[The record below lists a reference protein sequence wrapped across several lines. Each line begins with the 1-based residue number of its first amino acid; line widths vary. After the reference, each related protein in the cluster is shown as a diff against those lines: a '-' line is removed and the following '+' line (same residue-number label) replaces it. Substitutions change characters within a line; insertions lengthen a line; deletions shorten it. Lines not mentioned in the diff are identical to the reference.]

1 MTAPLRE
8 ALRQCER
15 HVAVLQAA
23 LADLPSPLTVE
34 HAASAD
40 PPLVRLLDQFI
51 LRFVKLQDTLG
62 EQVLRRFTAETL
74 GEPVSDLPLIDVLN
88 RLERFGYLDA
98 ARWARWRALRNSLT
112 HEYPEHPEIRA
123 ALLNEAVAATS
134 GLADLVARI
143 ASRSVG

>member
-1 MTAPLRE
+1 MTPLRE
-8 ALRQCER
+8 SLRQCER
-15 HVAVLQAA
+15 HVAVLQSA
-23 LADLPSPLTVE
+23 LAELPAPLTTL
-34 HAASAD
+34 HANSAD
-40 PPLVRLLDQFI
+40 PPLVRLIDQFI
-51 LRFVKLQDTLG
+51 LRFTKLQDTLG
-62 EQVLRRFTAETL
+62 DQVLRRFAADAL

-88 RLERFGYLDA
+88 RLERFGYLDVTQ
-98 ARWARWRALRNSLT
+98 WARWRALRNSLT